1 LYDHQNDPREMKN
14 LIDAPEQ
21 QEIREKLHAQSLA
34 WMEKFGDTG
43 MNFKELMEQ
52 VMVKED
58 IRRGTNGTMT
68 SHTSGEGRLKGR
80 PEDVLSGKIK

>member
-1 LYDHQNDPREMKN
+1 
-14 LIDAPEQ
+14 
-21 QEIREKLHAQSLA
+21 
-34 WMEKFGDTG
+34 
-43 MNFKELMEQ
+43 MNFRELMEQ

-58 IRRGTNGTMT
+58 IRRGINGIMT